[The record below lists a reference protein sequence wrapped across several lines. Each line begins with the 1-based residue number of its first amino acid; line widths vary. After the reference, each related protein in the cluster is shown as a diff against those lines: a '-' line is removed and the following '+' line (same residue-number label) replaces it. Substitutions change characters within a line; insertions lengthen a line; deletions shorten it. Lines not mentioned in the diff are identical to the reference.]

1 MSLAKSA
8 ALIAA
13 LAGALAADAGAQT
26 PRLHESVVVSG
37 AVEPVPFETVARAVW
52 VLTRADIARLPVRS
66 IDDLLRFAA
75 SVEVRARGARLQSD
89 FSIRGGSFG
98 QTLVLLDGVRMNDAQ
113 SGHHNSD
120 VPLTLDD
127 IERVEVLMGAGSSLF
142 GADAF
147 GGTVNIITR
156 EASGTA
162 TAHAYA
168 GEHGLGGGRV
178 SVAMGAGAIRQAFSL
193 DAARSSGFEYDRDFD
208 TIAATSRTAFGRHTR
223 ALVGVVAKDFGANG
237 FYGPAP
243 SRETTDQV
251 VAALTHGFA
260 VGGWRASAQGMYRT
274 HGDRFLYDQRQAA
287 AVANEHRTQ
296 ALSFVVRGSRALGSR
311 TVANAGVETGGDWI
325 RSNNLGDHSFGR
337 GSAFVELQQ
346 RVGTRLVLQP
356 GLRYDRYSSFGDAT
370 DGTNATSS
378 GAWSPSAAARLILN
392 RGVSLRGSAGHAFR
406 VPTFTE
412 LYYRDPNH
420 QAQSTLTPERGW
432 SAEAG
437 ADWIPATHFMARGTL
452 FVRRDRDVIDWI
464 RPTTAERWRTTNVR
478 RVATSGVELG
488 VRELIGTAGWIDLQY
503 THLRTSATA
512 LAGMLSKYVLDYA
525 PHNAAISGAVRV
537 PLELDLSMRFGW
549 TRRYDGR
556 AYEVLDL
563 RVSRPFGRATLF
575 VDAANLFDERYQ
587 EVVGVA
593 MPGRWMSAGL
603 RFDLR
608 RPSAKMGAGNVR
620 EEMGDVRDAL
630 SGIIHRADAAG
641 ADAARRQ
648 GAAHGGRR

>member
-1 MSLAKSA
+1 M
-8 ALIAA
+8 
-13 LAGALAADAGAQT
+13 
-26 PRLHESVVVSG
+26 SG

-311 TVANAGVETGGDWI
+311 TVANRRRRNRRRLDSLEQPR
-325 RSNNLGDHSFGR
+325 RS
-337 GSAFVELQQ
+337 
-346 RVGTRLVLQP
+346 
-356 GLRYDRYSSFGDAT
+356 
-370 DGTNATSS
+370 
-378 GAWSPSAAARLILN
+378 
-392 RGVSLRGSAGHAFR
+392 
-406 VPTFTE
+406 
-412 LYYRDPNH
+412 
-420 QAQSTLTPERGW
+420 
-432 SAEAG
+432 
-437 ADWIPATHFMARGTL
+437 
-452 FVRRDRDVIDWI
+452 FVRPRQRL
-464 RPTTAERWRTTNVR
+464 R
-478 RVATSGVELG
+478 RVAAAGRHAPGAAAGPPLRPLFELRRRDGRRQRDVVGSVEPVG
-488 VRELIGTAGWIDLQY
+488 RGQADPESRRQPPRIGRARLPRSDVYRAVLPRSQPPGAEHVDARAWLEYRGRRRLDPR
-503 THLRTSATA
+503 HRTSWRGARCSFGATA
-512 LAGMLSKYVLDYA
+512 
-525 PHNAAISGAVRV
+525 
-537 PLELDLSMRFGW
+537 
-549 TRRYDGR
+549 T
-556 AYEVLDL
+556 
-563 RVSRPFGRATLF
+563 
-575 VDAANLFDERYQ
+575 
-587 EVVGVA
+587 
-593 MPGRWMSAGL
+593 
-603 RFDLR
+603 
-608 RPSAKMGAGNVR
+608 
-620 EEMGDVRDAL
+620 
-630 SGIIHRADAAG
+630 
-641 ADAARRQ
+641 
-648 GAAHGGRR
+648 